1 MYLTHGGIISAH
13 YMQDKL
19 INVDRLQREYVD
31 MQLIYVNMGLIF
43 FNVDMNKMQHNY
55 VPMQQR

>member
-1 MYLTHGGIISAH
+1 MYLTHGVIIPAH

-19 INVDRLQREYVD
+19 INVDRQREYVD

-43 FNVDMNKMQHNY
+43 FNVDMNKTQHNY

>member
-1 MYLTHGGIISAH
+1 MYLTHGVIIPAR

-19 INVDRLQREYVD
+19 INVDRQREYVD

-43 FNVDMNKMQHNY
+43 FYVDMNKMQHNN

>member
-19 INVDRLQREYVD
+19 INVDRQPEYVD

>member
-1 MYLTHGGIISAH
+1 MYLIHGVIIPAH

-19 INVDRLQREYVD
+19 INVDRQPEYVD

-43 FNVDMNKMQHNY
+43 FNVDMNKTQHNY

>member
-1 MYLTHGGIISAH
+1 MNLTHGGIIPAH

-19 INVDRLQREYVD
+19 INVDRQPEYVD

-43 FNVDMNKMQHNY
+43 FNVDMNKTQHNY